1 MNIGRIT
8 GLPVRVLSFRRICL
22 PAEYLKYYGMSAGAG
37 ISVEA
42 KNAWIK
48 LFACNEGRKARAIL
62 RKNQV
67 IQLPLDWIQ
76 RNHVKT
82 GDFLFLLGLSDGMIL
97 YANLRARSDFD

>member
-1 MNIGRIT
+1 
-8 GLPVRVLSFRRICL
+8 
-22 PAEYLKYYGMSAGAG
+22 MSAGAG

-48 LFACNEGRKARAIL
+48 LSACNDGRKDRATL

-67 IQLPLDWIQ
+67 IQLPQNWIQ
-76 RNHVKT
+76 KNHVKT

-97 YANLRARSDFD
+97 YTGLKTERASV